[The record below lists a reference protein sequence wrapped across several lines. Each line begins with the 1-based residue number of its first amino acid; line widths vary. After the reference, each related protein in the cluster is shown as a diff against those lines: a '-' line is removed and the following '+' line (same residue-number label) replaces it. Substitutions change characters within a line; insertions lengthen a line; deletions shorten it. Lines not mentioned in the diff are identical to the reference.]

1 MSLVIRNENK
11 NDYRIVEELTR
22 EAFWNLHHLGCD
34 EHYILHNL
42 RNSTDFIRELTFVA
56 QNDGQIIG
64 HIAYSRGLVIDK
76 QGTQNEIISFG
87 PISVLPENQ
96 KHHKVSG
103 MAYTVS
109 LMCLQNTIR
118 LLLPFLEPE
127 A

>member
-76 QGTQNEIISFG
+76 QQEPKTKSL
-87 PISVLPENQ
+87 VLD
-96 KHHKVSG
+96 
-103 MAYTVS
+103 
-109 LMCLQNTIR
+109 L
-118 LLLPFLEPE
+118 
-127 A
+127 